1 MQLSALSWSA
11 EERRRAC
18 LALRAMLC
26 RLARLRRAAAA
37 AERTCALANALP
49 RGVCAGAN
57 DAQAEPAPAA
67 ASAQASMDFPGGRV
81 PFTPELKFVGGHF
94 SADTPPMSCYRTV
107 DSVGD
112 TLEEVPASPFTS
124 ITLIQL

>member
-1 MQLSALSWSA
+1 
-11 EERRRAC
+11 
-18 LALRAMLC
+18 MLC

-37 AERTCALANALP
+37 AERTRAMANALP
-49 RGVCAGAN
+49 RGVCAGAS
-57 DAQAEPAPAA
+57 DPQAEPAPAA

-107 DSVGD
+107 DSAGD
-112 TLEEVPASPFTS
+112 ALEEVLPFQYPASQSCSYGNTPRS
-124 ITLIQL
+124 